1 MSRTQERVPGGVPS
15 GGRFAGHRHGE
26 ASIDLETGGSTA
38 VIEAGTGCSSCGRA
52 TKRRSGLCRRCDP
65 AAKRGR
71 DDSSGPSRSGGV
83 AGVTTQRSDGPV
95 LDREAPSLTVEEIG
109 QCDFGAV
116 PVVRRGLIVE
126 GQTRTCKNAIRI
138 PAGGGGP
145 TRCHKHGGDP
155 AMSLG
160 RTVAKATAEAQRGEC
175 FPLAPEH
182 WDQQE
187 QRLEAAQGR
196 LLQILDT
203 DISALSAAF
212 VRWRA
217 HQHNTPSRFSINN
230 QMLVLV
236 QHLGTATDEGL
247 EGQDA
252 WDRAIELSSEP
263 HLTKT
268 KWAELGRELN
278 DDATGVGVIWW
289 QGSQAPD
296 PERRDGESDEDFE
309 KRRREEGG
317 FRGRHGAHIQ
327 YPLSA
332 TNGDDYEVP
341 PSPLDNRPVA
351 YGDPAAA
358 LSTIVDHAAESGF
371 DVELVDKQPANGAY
385 GYWRASDRKIVVWSG
400 AADGDPAAVA
410 HIAAHELGH
419 ALLGHS
425 TDEAKEDRRPDK
437 EVAAESFAALVCAHH
452 GIDASKNSAWYIDN
466 WRQGAGIDMTAAGT
480 GPLRSAVEAFDS
492 YVTATA

>member
-1 MSRTQERVPGGVPS
+1 M
-15 GGRFAGHRHGE
+15 
-26 ASIDLETGGSTA
+26 
-38 VIEAGTGCSSCGRA
+38 
-52 TKRRSGLCRRCDP
+52 CRRCDP
-65 AAKRGR
+65 AAKKTR
-71 DDSSGPSRSGGV
+71 DDASGATRGGLT
-83 AGVTTQRSDGPV
+83 AGVTTARSDGPV
-95 LDREAPSLTVEEIG
+95 LDRDAQSLEVAEIG

-126 GQTRTCKNAIRI
+126 GQSRTCKNAIRI

-160 RTVAKATAEAQRGEC
+160 RTVAKATAEARRGEC

-247 EGQDA
+247 EGQAA

-268 KWAELGRELN
+268 KWDELGRELN

-296 PERRDGESDEDFE
+296 PERRDGESDEDYE

-332 TNGDDYEVP
+332 TNGADYEVP
-341 PSPLDNRPVA
+341 PSPLDNRPVS